1 VTLVL
6 EAAVLGVLT
15 GGVYALMA
23 SGLTLIFGVMRI
35 INVGHGA
42 LVVLGAYLS
51 FAASRSLGLDPFLT
65 LVITMP
71 VMFLLGVVLQ
81 TVFIRPLKTDR
92 EALSVL
98 VTYALALGIEG
109 LLGYF
114 FSANYVQL
122 RAWYDTASFPIGD
135 FRITYVYVFGFLL
148 CLAILGVMFFVL
160 YRTTFGAS
168 IRATMLNRTAAQL
181 IGIDVDR
188 VSAVAFGIGMATA
201 AAGGVVFGITNAF
214 NPGSHYDLI
223 SRLLTIIV
231 LGGLGSLRGAIVAA
245 LIMLVSEDI
254 TAVAISPEWAN
265 FVFFVILIAVLL
277 VRPQGLY
284 GVRVRERI

>member
-1 VTLVL
+1 MSLVIGS
-6 EAAVLGVLT
+6 AVLGILT

-42 LVVLGAYLS
+42 LVILGAYLS
-51 FAASRSLGLDPFLT
+51 FALWSHWGIDPFVS

-71 VMFLLGVVLQ
+71 VMFTIGVILQ
-81 TVFIRPLKTDR
+81 TIFIRPLKTDR

-109 LLGYF
+109 VLGYF
-114 FSANYVQL
+114 FTSNYVEL
-122 RAWYDTASFPIGD
+122 RAWYDTASFPVGS
-135 FRITYVYVFGFLL
+135 FRVTYVYVMGFVL
-148 CLAILGVMFFVL
+148 CLAILGAIFLML
-160 YRTTFGAS
+160 YRTTFGGA

-188 VSAVAFGIGMATA
+188 VSAITFGIGMATA
-201 AAGGVVFGITNAF
+201 AAGGVLFGITTAF

-231 LGGLGSLRGAIVAA
+231 LGGLGSLRGAIIAA
-245 LIMLVSEDI
+245 LVMLVTEDI
-254 TAVAISPEWAN
+254 TAVVISPVWAS
-265 FVFFVILIAVLL
+265 FVFFVILVAVLL

-284 GVRVRERI
+284 GVRVRDRL

>member
-1 VTLVL
+1 MSLVFQ
-6 EAAVLGVLT
+6 AAALGILT

-51 FAASRSLGLDPFLT
+51 FALFRSFHIDPFLS
-65 LVITMP
+65 LVVTMP
-71 VMFLLGVVLQ
+71 VMFALGVVLQ
-81 TVFIRPLKTDR
+81 LAFIRPLKTDR

-98 VTYALALGIEG
+98 VTYAIALGVEG
-109 LLGYF
+109 VLGYVF
-114 FSANYVQL
+114 TTNYVQL
-122 RAWYDTASFPIGD
+122 RAWYETASFPIFG
-135 FRITYVYVFGFLL
+135 FRITYVYVFGFVL
-148 CLAILGVMFFVL
+148 CLLILGALFLML
-160 YRTTFGAS
+160 YRTGFGGA

-188 VSAVAFGIGMATA
+188 VAALAFGVGVATA

-245 LIMLVSEDI
+245 LVMLVTEDI
-254 TAVAISPEWAN
+254 TAVLVSPVWAN
-265 FVFFVILIAVLL
+265 FVFFVILVAVLI

-284 GVRVRERI
+284 GVRVRDRI

>member
-1 VTLVL
+1 MTLVL
-6 EAAVLGVLT
+6 QAAALGVLT

-51 FAASRSLGLDPFLT
+51 FALFRSFHMDPFLS

-71 VMFLLGVVLQ
+71 VMFALGVALQ
-81 TVFIRPLKTDR
+81 LVFIRPLKTDR

-98 VTYALALGIEG
+98 VTYAIALGVEG
-109 LLGYF
+109 GLGYVF
-114 FSANYVQL
+114 TTNYVQL
-122 RAWYDTASFPIGD
+122 RAWYETASFPIFG
-135 FRITYVYVFGFLL
+135 FRITYVYVFGFVL
-148 CLAILGVMFFVL
+148 CLGILGALFLML
-160 YRTTFGAS
+160 YRTAFGGA

-188 VSAVAFGIGMATA
+188 VSALAFGVGVATA
-201 AAGGVVFGITNAF
+201 AAGGVVFGVTNAF

-231 LGGLGSLRGAIVAA
+231 LGGLGSLRGAVIAA
-245 LIMLVSEDI
+245 LIMLVTEDI
-254 TAVAISPEWAN
+254 TAVLISPVWAN
-265 FVFFVILIAVLL
+265 FVFFVILVAVLI

-284 GVRVRERI
+284 GVRVRDRI